1 MPASRL
7 THSSPCQTCDNTLE
21 LPHYWKALCFQSG
34 QNDGEDNDQL
44 EVALGDLLTCK
55 LRTAIEYSEGY
66 GLDGTSGMMLP
77 GVGLVSHGSEE
88 DAIEKEESYES
99 LDLPALGSSDD
110 VAQVAEVSTSS
121 PEKEPSAVETSPLT
135 PPTSDETVD
144 DRGGEEEP
152 GNHED
157 RDGHEDHED
166 HEEEQGEAVLVSPAG
181 RQEESYEEND
191 WEEEG

>member
-77 GVGLVSHGSEE
+77 GVGFVSHGSEE

-144 DRGGEEEP
+144 DRGGEEP